1 MDARIM
7 TCIRCEELLC
17 EFLRR
22 VEAIKNA
29 RGNLNV
35 IFRAYGHLLA
45 LANDVRDALNNRL
58 SE

>member
-1 MDARIM
+1 M